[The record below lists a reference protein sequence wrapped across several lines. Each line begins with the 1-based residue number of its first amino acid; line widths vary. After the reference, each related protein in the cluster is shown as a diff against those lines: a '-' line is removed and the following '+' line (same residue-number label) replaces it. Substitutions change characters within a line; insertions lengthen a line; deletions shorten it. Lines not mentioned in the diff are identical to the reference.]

1 MKRLLIS
8 VAGLSLITGL
18 TFAQMRDVPPGHWAY
33 QSIEQL
39 VQLGIIEGYPDGT
52 FRPNRTMTR
61 AEFAQAIARAYRN
74 IDQRLVALNRR
85 VEELA
90 NRPQGGGQTD
100 TSALERQ
107 INELRAQVQELQ
119 KLNEAIQTLQR
130 LAQTFQQELAGLGV
144 DVDTLKRDFAS
155 LRARVEALEG
165 KEEKF
170 KMSGDLTFGVYGAH
184 SIDGKD
190 VYTYNRTTVDP
201 GKFLET
207 IAVPHEL
214 GLTFS
219 GQINDEV
226 TGSAT
231 FILGN
236 YLPYVKGSGKSAFA
250 NNPLIQQQVPSI
262 TAPYAIGNT
271 DIVIWEA
278 FVKAPIDIFGAKVDV
293 TVGRYP
299 AKITPFTLQRIK
311 PDYYLNF
318 PRYGD
323 GAFRV
328 DGGALGFDFDTFRLN
343 LWAAQVNQ
351 QSNNG
356 VFNRLFAQ
364 NHNSSVVDAGN
375 DPVAIDQFAGA
386 RLEFD
391 AIRGEE
397 TNLTIGATYYA
408 AGLGTNRNFRFGTLN
423 PQNVNPR
430 PINRMDVFGADIKAK
445 FAGFNIGVEYAQSDF
460 LRDTDRVLSKDNWAL
475 DANLGYNF
483 GPNLGITAGYRE
495 VRPYFAAP
503 GAWGRVGYLYN
514 PSDLRGFY
522 AGVNYAASE
531 DLKINI
537 TGAFL
542 EGTGRIAPPN
552 GYGTSDEVIQVL
564 AGVDYRL
571 TDRLNVSLNY
581 EGVFW
586 NLKGSGGGA
595 KPVWNYLTLGVGY
608 DLGEN
613 TALNVLYQIIDTDGK
628 GVGSANIGGQLVGGV
643 FTGGPAPGKNGGA
656 VAATTLSVKF

>member
-39 VQLGIIEGYPDGT
+39 VQMGIIEGYPDGT

-74 IDQRLVALNRR
+74 IDERLRALDRR
-85 VEELA
+85 INEI
-90 NRPQGGGQTD
+90 NRPQRDGQQPPTD
-100 TSALERQ
+100 TSGLQRQ
-107 INELRAQVQELQ
+107 IEELRKQIDELK

-170 KMSGDLTFGVYGAH
+170 KMSGDLTFGVYGTH
-184 SIDGKD
+184 DINRRN
-190 VYTYNRTTVDP
+190 VYTYNRTTV
-201 GKFLET
+201 GSNILQT

-226 TGSAT
+226 SGSAT

-236 YLPYVKGSGKSAFA
+236 YLPYVGGSGKSALTNF
-250 NNPLIQQQVPSI
+250 
-262 TAPYAIGNT
+262 TGPYTIGNT

-278 FVKAPIDIFGAKVDV
+278 YVKAPIDIFGAKVDV

-328 DGGALGFDFDTFRLN
+328 DGGALGFNFDTFRLN

-356 VFNRLFAQ
+356 VFNTVNFQ
-364 NHNSSVVDAGN
+364 NHNSTTSA
-375 DPVAIDQFAGA
+375 PMEQMAGA

-391 AIRGEE
+391 AIRGEG
-397 TNLTIGATYYA
+397 TNLTVGATYYA
-408 AGLGTNRNFRFGTLN
+408 AGIGANKNFTFVPSGIVAANIDR
-423 PQNVNPR
+423 V
-430 PINRMDVFGADIKAK
+430 DVFGADIKAK

-460 LRDTDRVLSKDNWAL
+460 LRNTNRVLSKDNWAL

-522 AGVNYAASE
+522 AGVNYTASE
-531 DLKINI
+531 DLKINL

-542 EGTGRIAPPN
+542 EGTGRVPS
-552 GYGTSDEVIQVL
+552 GYTKNDEVIQVL

-571 TDRLNVSLNY
+571 SERLNVSLNY
-581 EGVFW
+581 EGVYW
-586 NLKGSGGGA
+586 KVGGV
-595 KPVWNYLTLGVGY
+595 KPVWNYFTLGVGY

-628 GVGSANIGGQLVGGV
+628 GVGGAFS
-643 FTGGPAPGKNGGA
+643 GGPNANRNGGA

>member
-39 VQLGIIEGYPDGT
+39 VQLGILEGYPDGT

-74 IDQRLVALNRR
+74 IDERLRALDRR
-85 VEELA
+85 ISEI
-90 NRPQGGGQTD
+90 RPQDGQPVD

-107 INELRAQVQELQ
+107 INELRAQIEELK

-190 VYTYNRTTVDP
+190 VYTYNRTTV
-201 GKFLET
+201 GSNILQT

-219 GQINDEV
+219 GQLNDEV

-236 YLPYVKGSGKSAFA
+236 YLPYVGGSGKSALTTF
-250 NNPLIQQQVPSI
+250 SG
-262 TAPYAIGNT
+262 PYAIGNT

-278 FVKAPIDIFGAKVDV
+278 FVKAPIDLFGAKVDV

-328 DGGALGFDFDTFRLN
+328 DGGAFSFDFDTFRLN

-364 NHNSSVVDAGN
+364 NHNSSVVDANGN
-375 DPVAIDQFAGA
+375 PVAIDQFAGA

-391 AIRGEE
+391 AIRGED
-397 TNLTIGATYYA
+397 TNLTVGATYYA
-408 AGLGTNRNFRFGTLN
+408 AGIGPRRNFRFINTRTLVPTTPAGN
-423 PQNVNPR
+423 IDRV
-430 PINRMDVFGADIKAK
+430 DVFGADIKAK

-460 LRDTDRVLSKDNWAL
+460 LRNTNRVLSKDNWAL

-522 AGVNYAASE
+522 AGVNYTASE
-531 DLKINI
+531 DLKINL

-542 EGTGRIAPPN
+542 EGTGRIPPPSGN

-571 TDRLNVSLNY
+571 SERLNVSLNY

-586 NLKGSGGGA
+586 KLGSVRGSP

-628 GVGSANIGGQLVGGV
+628 GTPAPFS
-643 FTGGPAPGKNGGA
+643 GGPAERKNSGA

>member
-1 MKRLLIS
+1 MEEDASMKRLLMS

-39 VQLGIIEGYPDGT
+39 VQLGIIEGFPDGT

-74 IDQRLVALNRR
+74 IDERLRALDRR
-85 VEELA
+85 ISEI
-90 NRPQGGGQTD
+90 RPQDGQQVD
-100 TSALERQ
+100 TSALERK
-107 INELRAQVQELQ
+107 INELSSQVQELQ

-184 SIDGKD
+184 SIDGND
-190 VYTYNRTTVDP
+190 VYTLNRTRLGP
-201 GKFLET
+201 GKFLEA

-236 YLPYVKGSGKSAFA
+236 YLPYVGGSGKSALTTF
-250 NNPLIQQQVPSI
+250 SG
-262 TAPYAIGNT
+262 PYAIGNT

-328 DGGALGFDFDTFRLN
+328 DGGALGFNFDTFRLN

-364 NHNSSVVDAGN
+364 NHNSSVVNAGN
-375 DPVAIDQFAGA
+375 NPVSIDQFAGA

-397 TNLTIGATYYA
+397 TNLTVGATYYA
-408 AGLGTNRNFRFGTLN
+408 AGLGTNQNFRFGTLN

-430 PINRMDVFGADIKAK
+430 PIDRLDVFGADIKAK

-460 LRDTDRVLSKDNWAL
+460 LRDTNRELSSDNWAL
-475 DANLGYNF
+475 NANLGYSF
-483 GPNLGITAGYRE
+483 GPNLGITAGYLE

-522 AGVNYAASE
+522 AGVNYTASE
-531 DLKINI
+531 DLKINL

-542 EGTGRIAPPN
+542 EGTGRVAN
-552 GYGTSDEVIQVL
+552 GYRTNDELIQVL

-571 TDRLNVSLNY
+571 SERFTVSLNY

-586 NLKGSGGGA
+586 NLQGSGGGR
-595 KPVWNYLTLGVGY
+595 KPVWNYFTLGVGY
-608 DLGEN
+608 NLGEN
-613 TALNVLYQIIDTDGK
+613 TALNVLYQILDTDGK
-628 GVGSANIGGQLVGGV
+628 GTPAPFS
-643 FTGGPAPGKNGGA
+643 GGPAAGKNSGA

>member
-1 MKRLLIS
+1 MEEDASMKRLLMS

-39 VQLGIIEGYPDGT
+39 VQLGIIEGFPDGT

-74 IDQRLVALNRR
+74 IDERLRALDRR
-85 VEELA
+85 ISEI
-90 NRPQGGGQTD
+90 RPQDGQQVD
-100 TSALERQ
+100 TSALERK
-107 INELRAQVQELQ
+107 INELSSQVQELQ

-190 VYTYNRTTVDP
+190 VYTLNRTRLGP
-201 GKFLET
+201 GKFLEA

-236 YLPYVKGSGKSAFA
+236 YLPYVKGSGKSALTDLSA
-250 NNPLIQQQVPSI
+250 
-262 TAPYAIGNT
+262 TATNPYAIGNT

-328 DGGALGFDFDTFRLN
+328 DGGALGFNFDTFRLN

-356 VFNRLFAQ
+356 VFNRLLAQ

-375 DPVAIDQFAGA
+375 NPVSIDQFAGA

-397 TNLTIGATYYA
+397 TNLTVGATYYA
-408 AGLGTNRNFRFGTLN
+408 AGLGTNQNFRFGTLN

-430 PINRMDVFGADIKAK
+430 PIDRLDVFGADIKAK

-460 LRDTDRVLSKDNWAL
+460 LRDTNRVLSSDNWAL

-503 GAWGRVGYLYN
+503 GAWGRIGYLYN

-531 DLKINI
+531 DLKINL

-542 EGTGRIAPPN
+542 EGTGRARVGNNIV
-552 GYGTSDEVIQVL
+552 GYRTNDEVIQVL

-571 TDRLNVSLNY
+571 SERFTVSLNY

-586 NLKGSGGGA
+586 NLQGSGGGR
-595 KPVWNYLTLGVGY
+595 KPVWNYFTLGVGY

-613 TALNVLYQIIDTDGK
+613 TALNVLYQILDTDGK
-628 GVGSANIGGQLVGGV
+628 GTPAPFS
-643 FTGGPAPGKNGGA
+643 GGPATGKNSGA

>member
-74 IDQRLVALNRR
+74 IDERLRALDRR
-85 VEELA
+85 ISEI
-90 NRPQGGGQTD
+90 PQGGQQVD
-100 TSALERQ
+100 ISALERQ
-107 INELRAQVQELQ
+107 VNELRAQVQELQ

-190 VYTYNRTTVDP
+190 VYTFNRTTLGP
-201 GKFLET
+201 GKLLEA
-207 IAVPHEL
+207 ISVPHEL

-236 YLPYVKGSGKSAFA
+236 YLPYVGGSGKSAATSF
-250 NNPLIQQQVPSI
+250 
-262 TAPYAIGNT
+262 TTPYSIGNT

-278 FVKAPIDIFGAKVDV
+278 FVKAPIDLFGAKVDV

-328 DGGALGFDFDTFRLN
+328 DGGALGFNFDTFRLN

-356 VFNRLFAQ
+356 VFNVLEFQ
-364 NHNSSVVDAGN
+364 NHNSTTTA
-375 DPVAIDQFAGA
+375 PMDQMAGA

-391 AIRGEE
+391 AIRGED
-397 TNLTIGATYYA
+397 TNMTIGATYYA
-408 AGLGTNRNFRFGTLN
+408 AGIGPGQNFQFGTLVTTT
-423 PQNVNPR
+423 PAVNIDR
-430 PINRMDVFGADIKAK
+430 VDVFGADIKAR

-460 LRDTDRVLSKDNWAL
+460 LNNTSRVLSKDNWAL

-531 DLKINI
+531 DLKVNL

-542 EGTGRIAPPN
+542 EGTGRVAN
-552 GYGTSDEVIQVL
+552 GYSTNDEVIQVL

-571 TDRLNVSLNY
+571 SERLNVSLNY

-586 NLKGSGGGA
+586 KLGSVPGSP
-595 KPVWNYLTLGVGY
+595 KPVWNYFTLGVGY
-608 DLGEN
+608 NLGEN

-628 GVGSANIGGQLVGGV
+628 GVGSV
-643 FTGGPAPGKNGGA
+643 FSGGPAPGKNSGA

>member
-39 VQLGIIEGYPDGT
+39 VQLGIIEGFPDGT

-74 IDQRLVALNRR
+74 IDERLRALDRR
-85 VEELA
+85 ISEI
-90 NRPQGGGQTD
+90 RPPDGQPVD

-107 INELRAQVQELQ
+107 INELRAQIEELK

-190 VYTYNRTTVDP
+190 VFTLNRTTIGS
-201 GKFLET
+201 GKFLQE

-236 YLPYVKGSGKSAFA
+236 YLPYVGGSGKSALTTF
-250 NNPLIQQQVPSI
+250 SG
-262 TAPYAIGNT
+262 PYAIDNT

-278 FVKAPIDIFGAKVDV
+278 YVKAPIDIFGAKVDV

-328 DGGALGFDFDTFRLN
+328 DGGALGFNFDTFRLN

-356 VFNRLFAQ
+356 VFNQLFVQ
-364 NHNSSVVDAGN
+364 NHNSSVVNAGN
-375 DPVAIDQFAGA
+375 NPVAIDQFAGA

-391 AIRGEE
+391 AIRGED
-397 TNLTIGATYYA
+397 TNLTVGATYYA
-408 AGLGTNRNFRFGTLN
+408 AGIGAGQNFNFAGGPPEAANIDR
-423 PQNVNPR
+423 V
-430 PINRMDVFGADIKAK
+430 DVFGADIKAK

-460 LRDTDRVLSKDNWAL
+460 LNDTNRVLSKDNWAL

-522 AGVNYAASE
+522 AGVNYTASE
-531 DLKINI
+531 DLKINL

-542 EGTGRIAPPN
+542 EGTGRVAN
-552 GYGTSDEVIQVL
+552 GYKTNDELIQVL

-586 NLKGSGGGA
+586 NLKGSGSGA

-613 TALNVLYQIIDTDGK
+613 TALNVLYQILDTDGK
-628 GVGSANIGGQLVGGV
+628 GAPAA
-643 FTGGPAPGKNGGA
+643 FRGGPNANKNGGA

>member
-74 IDQRLVALNRR
+74 IDERLRALDRR
-85 VEELA
+85 ISEI
-90 NRPQGGGQTD
+90 RPPDGQPVD

-107 INELRAQVQELQ
+107 INELRAQIEELK

-190 VYTYNRTTVDP
+190 VYTYNRTRLGP
-201 GKFLET
+201 GKLLQA

-219 GQINDEV
+219 GQLNDEV

-236 YLPYVKGSGKSAFA
+236 YLPYVRGSGKAAYADFSTTNSAKA
-250 NNPLIQQQVPSI
+250 ATV
-262 TAPYAIGNT
+262 PYAIGNT

-278 FVKAPIDIFGAKVDV
+278 FVKAPIDLFGAKVDV

-364 NHNSSVVDAGN
+364 NHNSSVVDAGDN
-375 DPVAIDQFAGA
+375 PVAIDQFAGA

-397 TNLTIGATYYA
+397 TNLTVGATYYA
-408 AGLGTNRNFRFGTLN
+408 AGVGRGRNFRFGTLS
-423 PQNVNPR
+423 PANVATNIDR
-430 PINRMDVFGADIKAK
+430 VDVFGADIKAK

-483 GPNLGITAGYRE
+483 SENLGITAGYRE

-531 DLKINI
+531 DLKVNL

-542 EGTGRIAPPN
+542 EGTGRVAG
-552 GYGTSDEVIQVL
+552 GYRTNDEVIQVL

-571 TDRLNVSLNY
+571 TERLNVSLNY

-586 NLKGSGGGA
+586 NLKGSGGGR
-595 KPVWNYLTLGVGY
+595 KPVWNYFTLGVGY

-628 GVGSANIGGQLVGGV
+628 GLPANAGA
-643 FTGGPAPGKNGGA
+643 FFGGPSSGKNGGA

>member
-1 MKRLLIS
+1 MEEDASMKRLLVT

-74 IDQRLVALNRR
+74 IDERLRALDRR
-85 VEELA
+85 ISEI
-90 NRPQGGGQTD
+90 RPQDGPQVD

-107 INELRAQVQELQ
+107 INELRAQIEELK

-190 VYTYNRTTVDP
+190 VFTFNRTRLGS
-201 GKFLET
+201 GKFLQE

-236 YLPYVKGSGKSAFA
+236 YLPYVGGSGKSA
-250 NNPLIQQQVPSI
+250 L
-262 TAPYAIGNT
+262 TAFTPPYAISNT

-278 FVKAPIDIFGAKVDV
+278 YVKAPIDIFGAKVDV

-328 DGGALGFDFDTFRLN
+328 DGGALGFNFDTFRLN

-356 VFNRLFAQ
+356 VFNVLGFQ
-364 NHNSSVVDAGN
+364 NHNSTTSA
-375 DPVAIDQFAGA
+375 PMEQMAGA

-391 AIRGEE
+391 AIRGED
-397 TNLTIGATYYA
+397 TNMTIGATYYA
-408 AGLGTNRNFRFGTLN
+408 AGIGPRRNFQFINTRTLVTTT
-423 PQNVNPR
+423 PAVNIDR
-430 PINRMDVFGADIKAK
+430 VDVFGADIKAK

-460 LRDTDRVLSKDNWAL
+460 LRNTNRVLSKDNWAL

-522 AGVNYAASE
+522 AGVNYTASE
-531 DLKINI
+531 DLKINLS
-537 TGAFL
+537 GAFL
-542 EGTGRIAPPN
+542 EGTGRVAN
-552 GYGTSDEVIQVL
+552 GYSTNDEVIQVL

-571 TDRLNVSLNY
+571 SERLNVSLNY

-586 NLKGSGGGA
+586 KLGSVLGSP

-613 TALNVLYQIIDTDGK
+613 TALNVLYQILDTDGK
-628 GVGSANIGGQLVGGV
+628 NAPVP
-643 FTGGPAPGKNGGA
+643 FRGGPATGKNSGA

>member
-1 MKRLLIS
+1 MKRWLIS

-74 IDQRLVALNRR
+74 IDERLRALDRR
-85 VEELA
+85 ISEI
-90 NRPQGGGQTD
+90 RPQGGGQQVD

-107 INELRAQVQELQ
+107 INELRAQIEELK

-184 SIDGKD
+184 DIDGRD
-190 VYTYNRTTVDP
+190 VYTYNRTTLGP
-201 GKFLET
+201 GKFLQA
-207 IAVPHEL
+207 ISVPHEL

-236 YLPYVKGSGKSAFA
+236 YLPYVGGSGKSALTTF
-250 NNPLIQQQVPSI
+250 
-262 TAPYAIGNT
+262 TGPYAISNT

-328 DGGALGFDFDTFRLN
+328 DGGALGFNFDTFRLN

-356 VFNRLFAQ
+356 VFNVLGFQ
-364 NHNSSVVDAGN
+364 NHNSTTSA
-375 DPVAIDQFAGA
+375 PMDQMAGA

-391 AIRGEE
+391 AIRGED
-397 TNLTIGATYYA
+397 TNMTIGATYYA
-408 AGLGTNRNFRFGTLN
+408 AGIGPGQNFQFVNTRTLTTTT
-423 PQNVNPR
+423 PAVNIDR
-430 PINRMDVFGADIKAK
+430 VDVFGADIKAK

-460 LRDTDRVLSKDNWAL
+460 LNDTSRVLSKDNWAL

-483 GPNLGITAGYRE
+483 SENLGIVAGYRE

-503 GAWGRVGYLYN
+503 GSWGRIGYLYN
-514 PSDLRGFY
+514 PSDLRSFY
-522 AGVNYAASE
+522 AGVNYTASE
-531 DLKINI
+531 DLKVNL

-542 EGTGRIAPPN
+542 EGTGRVAN
-552 GYGTSDEVIQVL
+552 GYTTNDEVIQVL

-571 TDRLNVSLNY
+571 SERLNVSLNY

-586 NLKGSGGGA
+586 KLGSVAGSP
-595 KPVWNYLTLGVGY
+595 KPVWNYFTLGVGY
-608 DLGEN
+608 NLGEN

-628 GVGSANIGGQLVGGV
+628 GVGGALS
-643 FTGGPAPGKNGGA
+643 GGPAPGKNSGA

>member
-39 VQLGIIEGYPDGT
+39 VQLGILEGYPDGT

-74 IDQRLVALNRR
+74 IDERLRALDRR
-85 VEELA
+85 ISEI
-90 NRPQGGGQTD
+90 RPPGDQQVD

-107 INELRAQVQELQ
+107 INELRAQIEELK

-190 VYTYNRTTVDP
+190 VYTFNRTTIGS
-201 GKFLET
+201 GKFLQE

-219 GQINDEV
+219 GQLNDEV

-236 YLPYVKGSGKSAFA
+236 YLPYVGGSGKSARTNF
-250 NNPLIQQQVPSI
+250 
-262 TAPYAIGNT
+262 TGPYTIGNT

-278 FVKAPIDIFGAKVDV
+278 YVKAPIDIFGAKVDV

-328 DGGALGFDFDTFRLN
+328 DGGALGFNFDTFRLN

-351 QSNNG
+351 QSTG
-356 VFNRLFAQ
+356 GFVFNRLFAQ
-364 NHNSSVVDAGN
+364 NHNSSVVNAGN
-375 DPVAIDQFAGA
+375 NPVAIDQFAGA

-391 AIRGEE
+391 AIRGED
-397 TNLTIGATYYA
+397 TKLTVGATYYA
-408 AGLGTNRNFRFGTLN
+408 AGVGRGRNFRFGTLN
-423 PQNVNPR
+423 PQNV
-430 PINRMDVFGADIKAK
+430 INDNRRLIDRVDVFGADIKAK

-460 LRDTDRVLSKDNWAL
+460 LRGTTRELSSDNWAL

-522 AGVNYAASE
+522 AGVNYTASE
-531 DLKINI
+531 DLKINLS
-537 TGAFL
+537 GAFL
-542 EGTGRIAPPN
+542 EGTGRARRREDNEIV
-552 GYGTSDEVIQVL
+552 GYRTNDELIQVL

-571 TDRLNVSLNY
+571 SERFTVSLNY

-613 TALNVLYQIIDTDGK
+613 TALNVLYQILDTDGK
-628 GVGSANIGGQLVGGV
+628 GVTGAA
-643 FTGGPAPGKNGGA
+643 FRGGPADRKNSGA

>member
-1 MKRLLIS
+1 MEEDASMKRLLMS

-39 VQLGIIEGYPDGT
+39 VQLGIIEGFPDGT

-74 IDQRLVALNRR
+74 IDERLRALDRR
-85 VEELA
+85 INEI
-90 NRPQGGGQTD
+90 NRPQGDGQQPPTD
-100 TSALERQ
+100 TSGLQRQ
-107 INELRAQVQELQ
+107 IEELRKQIDELK

-190 VYTYNRTTVDP
+190 VYTLNRTRLGP
-201 GKFLET
+201 GKFLEA

-236 YLPYVKGSGKSAFA
+236 YLPYVKGSGKSALTDLSA
-250 NNPLIQQQVPSI
+250 
-262 TAPYAIGNT
+262 TATNPYAIGNT

-328 DGGALGFDFDTFRLN
+328 DGGAFSFDFDTFRLN

-351 QSNNG
+351 QSTG
-356 VFNRLFAQ
+356 GFVFNRLFAQ
-364 NHNSSVVDAGN
+364 NHNSSVVNAGN
-375 DPVAIDQFAGA
+375 NPVSIDQFAGA

-397 TNLTIGATYYA
+397 TNLTVGATYYA
-408 AGLGTNRNFRFGTLN
+408 AGLGTNQNFRFGTLN

-430 PINRMDVFGADIKAK
+430 PIDRLDVFGADIKAK

-460 LRDTDRVLSKDNWAL
+460 LRDTNRVLSSDNWAL

-503 GAWGRVGYLYN
+503 GAWGRIGYLYN

-531 DLKINI
+531 DLKINL

-542 EGTGRIAPPN
+542 EGTGRARVGNNIV
-552 GYGTSDEVIQVL
+552 GYRTNDEVIQVL

-571 TDRLNVSLNY
+571 SERFTVSLNY

-586 NLKGSGGGA
+586 NLQGSGGGR
-595 KPVWNYLTLGVGY
+595 KPVWNYFTLGVGY

-613 TALNVLYQIIDTDGK
+613 TALNVLYQILDTDGK
-628 GVGSANIGGQLVGGV
+628 GTPAPFS
-643 FTGGPAPGKNGGA
+643 GGPATGKNSGA

>member
-1 MKRLLIS
+1 MKRLLIA
-8 VAGLSLITGL
+8 VTGLSLTVGL

-74 IDQRLVALNRR
+74 LDERLRALDRRLQAVEGRPQQGGQADTTELQRQIDQLKRD
-85 VEELA
+85 VEELK
-90 NRPQGGGQTD
+90 R
-100 TSALERQ
+100 
-107 INELRAQVQELQ
+107 
-119 KLNEAIQTLQR
+119 LNEAMQTLQR

-144 DVDTLKRDFAS
+144 DVDALKRDMAS

-165 KEEKF
+165 KEDKF

-184 SIDGKD
+184 SIDGKNA
-190 VYTYNRTTVDP
+190 YTLNRTTLGS
-201 GKFLET
+201 GKLLEE
-207 IAVPHEL
+207 ISVVHEL

-226 TGSAT
+226 SGSAT

-236 YLPYVKGSGKSAFA
+236 YLPYVGGSGKSALTTF
-250 NNPLIQQQVPSI
+250 S
-262 TAPYAIGNT
+262 APFTVGNT
-271 DIVIWEA
+271 DITIWEA
-278 FVKAPIDIFGAKVDV
+278 FVKAPIDLFGAKVDV

-299 AKITPFTLQRIK
+299 AKLTPFTLQRIK

-318 PRYGD
+318 PRYDD

-328 DGGALGFDFDTFRLN
+328 DGGALGFNFDTFRLN

-356 VFNRLFAQ
+356 VFNVLGFQ
-364 NHNSSVVDAGN
+364 NHNSTTSA
-375 DPVAIDQFAGA
+375 PMEQMAGA

-391 AIRGEE
+391 AVRGEE

-408 AGLGTNRNFRFGTLN
+408 AGIGTGQNFNFAGGAPEATNIDR
-423 PQNVNPR
+423 V
-430 PINRMDVFGADIKAK
+430 DVFGADIKAR

-475 DANLGYNF
+475 NASLGYNF
-483 GPNLGITAGYRE
+483 SDNLGLTAGYLE

-522 AGVNYAASE
+522 AGLNYAASE
-531 DLKINI
+531 DLKVNLQ
-537 TGAFL
+537 GSFL
-542 EGTGRIAPPN
+542 EGTGRVTG
-552 GYGTSDEVIQVL
+552 GYTGNDELVHVL

-571 TDRLNVSLNY
+571 SDRWNLSLNY
-581 EGVFW
+581 EGAYWKVA
-586 NLKGSGGGA
+586 GV
-595 KPVWNYLTLGVGY
+595 KPVWNYFTLGVGY
-608 DLGEN
+608 NLGEN
-613 TALNVLYQIIDTDGK
+613 TALNLLYQIIDTDGK
-628 GVGSANIGGQLVGGV
+628 GNLAFSGGPSAN
-643 FTGGPAPGKNGGA
+643 KNSGA

>member
-1 MKRLLIS
+1 MEEDASMKRLLIS

-39 VQLGIIEGYPDGT
+39 VQLGIIEGFPDGT

-74 IDQRLVALNRR
+74 IDERLRALDRR
-85 VEELA
+85 INEI
-90 NRPQGGGQTD
+90 NRPQGGGQQPPTD
-100 TSALERQ
+100 TSGLQRQ
-107 INELRAQVQELQ
+107 IEELRAQIEELK

-190 VYTYNRTTVDP
+190 VYTYNRTTIGS
-201 GKFLET
+201 GKFLEE

-226 TGSAT
+226 IGSAT

-236 YLPYVKGSGKSAFA
+236 YLPYVKGSGKSA
-250 NNPLIQQQVPSI
+250 L
-262 TAPYAIGNT
+262 TAFTPPYTISNT

-375 DPVAIDQFAGA
+375 NPVSIDQFAGA

-397 TNLTIGATYYA
+397 TNLTVGATYYA
-408 AGLGTNRNFRFGTLN
+408 AGIGPQRNFRFGTLT
-423 PQNVNPR
+423 PSNVNQN

-460 LRDTDRVLSKDNWAL
+460 LRDTNRELSSDNWAL

-531 DLKINI
+531 DLKINL

-542 EGTGRIAPPN
+542 EGTGRVLN
-552 GYGTSDEVIQVL
+552 GYKTNDDVIQVL

-571 TDRLNVSLNY
+571 SERFTVSLNY

-595 KPVWNYLTLGVGY
+595 KPVWNYFTLGVGY
-608 DLGEN
+608 NLGEN
-613 TALNVLYQIIDTDGK
+613 TALNVLYQILDTDGK
-628 GVGSANIGGQLVGGV
+628 GTPAPFS
-643 FTGGPAPGKNGGA
+643 GGPATGKNSGA

>member
-1 MKRLLIS
+1 MKRWLIS

-74 IDQRLVALNRR
+74 IDERLRALDRR
-85 VEELA
+85 ISEI
-90 NRPQGGGQTD
+90 RPQDGQQVD

-107 INELRAQVQELQ
+107 INELRAQIEELK

-184 SIDGKD
+184 SIDGRD
-190 VYTYNRTTVDP
+190 VFTLNRTRLGS
-201 GKFLET
+201 GKFLQE

-236 YLPYVKGSGKSAFA
+236 YLPYVGGSGLSALTTF
-250 NNPLIQQQVPSI
+250 SG
-262 TAPYAIGNT
+262 PYTIGNT

-278 FVKAPIDIFGAKVDV
+278 FVKAPIDIFGAKVNL

-328 DGGALGFDFDTFRLN
+328 DGGALSFDFDTFRLN

-351 QSNNG
+351 RSNNG

-364 NHNSSVVDAGN
+364 NHNSSVVDANGN
-375 DPVAIDQFAGA
+375 PVAIDQFAGA

-391 AIRGEE
+391 AIRGEN
-397 TNLTIGATYYA
+397 TNLTVGATYYA
-408 AGLGTNRNFRFGTLN
+408 AGVGRGRNFRFGTLSTTT
-423 PQNVNPR
+423 PAVNIDR
-430 PINRMDVFGADIKAK
+430 VDVFGADIKAK

-460 LRDTDRVLSKDNWAL
+460 LRDTNRVLSTDNWAL
-475 DANLGYNF
+475 DANLGYSF

-503 GAWGRVGYLYN
+503 GAWGRIGYLYN

-522 AGVNYAASE
+522 AGVNYTASE
-531 DLKINI
+531 DLKISL

-542 EGTGRIAPPN
+542 EGTGRVRD
-552 GYGTSDEVIQVL
+552 GYTKNDEVIQVL
-564 AGVDYRL
+564 AGIDYRL
-571 TDRLNVSLNY
+571 SDRWNVSLNY
-581 EGVFW
+581 EGVYW
-586 NLKGSGGGA
+586 KVGGVR
-595 KPVWNYLTLGVGY
+595 PVWNYFTLGVGY
-608 DLGEN
+608 NLGEN
-613 TALNVLYQIIDTDGK
+613 TALNVLYQILDTNGK
-628 GVGSANIGGQLVGGV
+628 GTPVPFS
-643 FTGGPAPGKNGGA
+643 GGPNTDRKNSGA

>member
-39 VQLGIIEGYPDGT
+39 VQLGILEGYPDGT

-74 IDQRLVALNRR
+74 IDERLRALDRR
-85 VEELA
+85 L
-90 NRPQGGGQTD
+90 T
-100 TSALERQ
+100 ALEQRPTPGPQPADTTELQRQ
-107 INELRAQVQELQ
+107 IGELRNQIQELQ
-119 KLNEAIQTLQR
+119 KLNEAVQTLQR

-170 KMSGDLTFGVYGAH
+170 KMSGDLTFGVYAAH

-190 VYTYNRTTVDP
+190 VFTLNRTRLGP
-201 GKFLET
+201 GRFLEAV
-207 IAVPHEL
+207 AVPHEL

-219 GQINDEV
+219 GQINEEV
-226 TGSAT
+226 SGSAT

-236 YLPYVKGSGKSAFA
+236 YLPYVGGSGKSALT
-250 NNPLIQQQVPSI
+250 NLVPLAA
-262 TAPYAIGNT
+262 TAPYAIGT
-271 DIVIWEA
+271 SDIVIWEA
-278 FVKAPIDIFGAKVDV
+278 FVKAPIDFFGTKVNL

-328 DGGALGFDFDTFRLN
+328 DGGAIDLNFDTFRVN

-351 QSNNG
+351 QSTG
-356 VFNRLFAQ
+356 GFVFNQLFVQ
-364 NHNSSVVDAGN
+364 NHNSTTSR
-375 DPVAIDQFAGA
+375 PIDQFTGA

-397 TNLTIGATYYA
+397 TNLTVGATYYA
-408 AGLGTNRNFRFGTLN
+408 AGIGSQQNFTFAPTGVVAANIDR
-423 PQNVNPR
+423 V
-430 PINRMDVFGADIKAK
+430 DVFGADIKAK

-460 LRDTDRVLSKDNWAL
+460 LRDTNRVRSSDNWAL

-503 GAWGRVGYLYN
+503 GAWGRIGYLYN

-531 DLKINI
+531 DLKINLS
-537 TGAFL
+537 GAFL
-542 EGTGRIAPPN
+542 EGTGRVPN
-552 GYGTSDEVIQVL
+552 GYRTNDDVIQVL

-571 TDRLNVSLNY
+571 SERFSVSLNY

-586 NLKGSGGGA
+586 NLGSRAGSP
-595 KPVWNYLTLGVGY
+595 KPVWNYFTLGVGY

-613 TALNVLYQIIDTDGK
+613 TALNVLYQILDTDGK
-628 GVGSANIGGQLVGGV
+628 GVGGAFS
-643 FTGGPAPGKNGGA
+643 GGPAPGKNSGA
-656 VAATTLSVKF
+656 VAATTLSVRF

>member
-39 VQLGIIEGYPDGT
+39 VQLGILEGYPDGT

-74 IDQRLVALNRR
+74 IDERLRALDRR
-85 VEELA
+85 L
-90 NRPQGGGQTD
+90 T
-100 TSALERQ
+100 ALEQRPTPETQPGDTTELQRQ
-107 INELRAQVQELQ
+107 IGELRNQIQELQ
-119 KLNEAIQTLQR
+119 KLNEAVQTLQR

-170 KMSGDLTFGVYGAH
+170 KMSGDLTFGVYAAH
-184 SIDGKD
+184 SLDGKD
-190 VYTYNRTTVDP
+190 VYTLNRTRLGP
-201 GKFLET
+201 GKFLEA

-214 GLTFS
+214 GLTLS
-219 GQINDEV
+219 GQLNEEV
-226 TGSAT
+226 SGSAT

-236 YLPYVKGSGKSAFA
+236 KLQYVRGAGKSALT
-250 NNPLIQQQVPSI
+250 NLVPLAA
-262 TAPYAIGNT
+262 TAPYAIGT
-271 DIVIWEA
+271 SDIVIWEA
-278 FVKAPIDIFGAKVDV
+278 FVKAPIDFFGTKVNL

-328 DGGALGFDFDTFRLN
+328 DGGAIDLNFDTFRVN

-351 QSNNG
+351 QSTG
-356 VFNRLFAQ
+356 GFVFNQLFVQ
-364 NHNSSVVDAGN
+364 NHNSTTSR
-375 DPVAIDQFAGA
+375 PIDQFTGA

-397 TNLTIGATYYA
+397 TNLTVGATYYA
-408 AGLGTNRNFRFGTLN
+408 AGIGSQQNFTFAPTGVVAANIDR
-423 PQNVNPR
+423 V
-430 PINRMDVFGADIKAK
+430 DVFGADIKAK
-445 FAGFNIGVEYAQSDF
+445 FAGFNIGLEYAQSDF
-460 LRDTDRVLSKDNWAL
+460 LRGSDRVLSKDNWAL
-475 DANLGYNF
+475 NASLGYNF
-483 GPNLGITAGYRE
+483 GPNLGVTAGYLE

-531 DLKINI
+531 DLKINLS
-537 TGAFL
+537 GAFL
-542 EGTGRIAPPN
+542 EGTGRVPN
-552 GYGTSDEVIQVL
+552 GYRTNDDVIQVL

-571 TDRLNVSLNY
+571 SERFSVSLNY

-586 NLKGSGGGA
+586 NLGSRAGSP
-595 KPVWNYLTLGVGY
+595 KPVWNYFTLGVGY

-613 TALNVLYQIIDTDGK
+613 TALNVLYQILDTDGK
-628 GVGSANIGGQLVGGV
+628 GVGGAFS
-643 FTGGPAPGKNGGA
+643 GGPAPGKNSGA

>member
-1 MKRLLIS
+1 MKRWLIS

-74 IDQRLVALNRR
+74 IDERLRALDRR
-85 VEELA
+85 ISEI
-90 NRPQGGGQTD
+90 RPQGGGQQVD

-107 INELRAQVQELQ
+107 INELRAQIEELK

-170 KMSGDLTFGVYGAH
+170 KMSGDLTLGVYGAH
-184 SIDGKD
+184 DIDGRD
-190 VYTYNRTTVDP
+190 VYTYNRTTLGP
-201 GKFLET
+201 GKFLQA
-207 IAVPHEL
+207 ISVPHEL

-236 YLPYVKGSGKSAFA
+236 YLPYVGGSGKSALTTF
-250 NNPLIQQQVPSI
+250 
-262 TAPYAIGNT
+262 TGPYAISNT

-318 PRYGD
+318 PRYDD

-328 DGGALGFDFDTFRLN
+328 DGGALGFNFDTFRLN

-356 VFNRLFAQ
+356 VFNVLGFQ
-364 NHNSSVVDAGN
+364 NHNSTTSA
-375 DPVAIDQFAGA
+375 PMDQMAGA

-391 AIRGEE
+391 AIRGED
-397 TNLTIGATYYA
+397 TNMTIGATYYA
-408 AGLGTNRNFRFGTLN
+408 AGIGPGQNFQFVNTRTLTTTT
-423 PQNVNPR
+423 PAVNIDR
-430 PINRMDVFGADIKAK
+430 VDVFGADIKAK

-460 LRDTDRVLSKDNWAL
+460 LNDTSRVLSKDNWAL

-483 GPNLGITAGYRE
+483 SENLGIVAGYRE

-503 GAWGRVGYLYN
+503 GSWGRIGYLYN
-514 PSDLRGFY
+514 PSDLRSFY
-522 AGVNYAASE
+522 AGVNYTASE
-531 DLKINI
+531 DLKVNL

-542 EGTGRIAPPN
+542 EGTGRVAN
-552 GYGTSDEVIQVL
+552 GYTTNDEVIQVL

-571 TDRLNVSLNY
+571 SERLNVSLNY

-586 NLKGSGGGA
+586 KLGSVAGSP
-595 KPVWNYLTLGVGY
+595 KPVWNYFTLGVGY
-608 DLGEN
+608 NLGEN

-628 GVGSANIGGQLVGGV
+628 GVGGALS
-643 FTGGPAPGKNGGA
+643 GGPAPGKNSGA

>member
-52 FRPNRTMTR
+52 YRPNRTMTR

-74 IDQRLVALNRR
+74 IDERLRALDRR
-85 VEELA
+85 INEI
-90 NRPQGGGQTD
+90 NRPQGDGQQPPTD
-100 TSALERQ
+100 TSGLQRQ
-107 INELRAQVQELQ
+107 IEELRKQIDELK

-144 DVDTLKRDFAS
+144 DVDTLKRDLAS

-170 KMSGDLTFGVYGAH
+170 KMSGDLTFGVYGTH
-184 SIDGKD
+184 NIDRKN
-190 VYTYNRTTVDP
+190 VYTYNRTTV
-201 GKFLET
+201 GSNILQT

-236 YLPYVKGSGKSAFA
+236 YLPYVGGSGKSA
-250 NNPLIQQQVPSI
+250 L
-262 TAPYAIGNT
+262 TAFTGPYTIGNT

-278 FVKAPIDIFGAKVDV
+278 FVKAPIDLFGAKVDV

-328 DGGALGFDFDTFRLN
+328 DGGALSFDFDTFRLN

-356 VFNRLFAQ
+356 VFNVLEFQ
-364 NHNSSVVDAGN
+364 NHNSTTSA
-375 DPVAIDQFAGA
+375 PMEQMAGA

-391 AIRGEE
+391 AIRGED
-397 TNLTIGATYYA
+397 TNLTVGATYYA
-408 AGLGTNRNFRFGTLN
+408 AGIGPRRNLQFINTRTLALTTPAGN
-423 PQNVNPR
+423 
-430 PINRMDVFGADIKAK
+430 INRVDVFGADIKAK

-460 LRDTDRVLSKDNWAL
+460 LRDTNRVLSKDNWAL

-522 AGVNYAASE
+522 AGVNYTASE
-531 DLKINI
+531 DLKINL

-542 EGTGRIAPPN
+542 EGTGRVTN
-552 GYGTSDEVIQVL
+552 GYTTNDEVIQVL

-571 TDRLNVSLNY
+571 SERLNVSLNY

-586 NLKGSGGGA
+586 KLGSVA
-595 KPVWNYLTLGVGY
+595 RSPKPVWNYLTLGVGY

-628 GVGSANIGGQLVGGV
+628 GAPAA
-643 FTGGPAPGKNGGA
+643 FRGGPATGKNSGA

>member
-39 VQLGIIEGYPDGT
+39 VQLGIIEGFPDGT

-74 IDQRLVALNRR
+74 IDERLRALDRR
-85 VEELA
+85 ISEI
-90 NRPQGGGQTD
+90 RPPDGQPVD

-107 INELRAQVQELQ
+107 INELRAQIEELK

-190 VYTYNRTTVDP
+190 VFTLNRTTIGS
-201 GKFLET
+201 GKFLQE

-236 YLPYVKGSGKSAFA
+236 YLPYVGGSGKSALTTF
-250 NNPLIQQQVPSI
+250 SG
-262 TAPYAIGNT
+262 PYAIDNT

-278 FVKAPIDIFGAKVDV
+278 YVKAPIDIFGAKVDV

-328 DGGALGFDFDTFRLN
+328 DGGALGFNFDTFRLN

-356 VFNRLFAQ
+356 VFNQLFVQ
-364 NHNSSVVDAGN
+364 NHNSSVVNAGN
-375 DPVAIDQFAGA
+375 NPVAIDQFAGA

-397 TNLTIGATYYA
+397 TNLTVGATYYA
-408 AGLGTNRNFRFGTLN
+408 AGIGAGQNFNFAGGPPEAANIDR
-423 PQNVNPR
+423 V
-430 PINRMDVFGADIKAK
+430 DVFGADIKAK

-460 LRDTDRVLSKDNWAL
+460 LNDTNRVLSKDNWAL

-522 AGVNYAASE
+522 AGVNYTASE
-531 DLKINI
+531 DLKINL

-542 EGTGRIAPPN
+542 EGTGRVAN
-552 GYGTSDEVIQVL
+552 GYKTNDELIQVL

-586 NLKGSGGGA
+586 NLKGSGSGA

-613 TALNVLYQIIDTDGK
+613 TALNVLYQILDTDGK
-628 GVGSANIGGQLVGGV
+628 GAPAA
-643 FTGGPAPGKNGGA
+643 FRGGPNANKNGGA

>member
-1 MKRLLIS
+1 MKRLLMS

-18 TFAQMRDVPPGHWAY
+18 TFAQMRGVPPGHWAY

-74 IDQRLVALNRR
+74 IDERLRALDRR
-85 VEELA
+85 INEI
-90 NRPQGGGQTD
+90 NRPQVSEQQPPTD
-100 TSALERQ
+100 TSGLQRQ
-107 INELRAQVQELQ
+107 IEELRKQIDELK

-184 SIDGKD
+184 SIDGKG
-190 VYTYNRTTVDP
+190 VYTFNRTTIGS
-201 GKFLET
+201 GKFLEE

-219 GQINDEV
+219 GQLNDEV

-236 YLPYVKGSGKSAFA
+236 YLPYVGGSGKSALTTF
-250 NNPLIQQQVPSI
+250 SG
-262 TAPYAIGNT
+262 PYAIGNT

-278 FVKAPIDIFGAKVDV
+278 YVKVPIDIFGAKVDV

-328 DGGALGFDFDTFRLN
+328 DGGALGFNFDTFRLN

-356 VFNRLFAQ
+356 VFNVLEFQ
-364 NHNSSVVDAGN
+364 NHNSTTSA
-375 DPVAIDQFAGA
+375 PMEQMAGA

-397 TNLTIGATYYA
+397 TNLTVGATYYA
-408 AGLGTNRNFRFGTLN
+408 AGLGTNQNFRFGTLN

-430 PINRMDVFGADIKAK
+430 PIDRLDVFGADIKAK

-460 LRDTDRVLSKDNWAL
+460 LRDTNRVLSSDNWAL

-522 AGVNYAASE
+522 AGVNYTASE
-531 DLKINI
+531 DLKINLS
-537 TGAFL
+537 GAFL
-542 EGTGRIAPPN
+542 EGTGRVAN
-552 GYGTSDEVIQVL
+552 GYRTNDELIQVL
-564 AGVDYRL
+564 AGIDYRL
-571 TDRLNVSLNY
+571 SERFTVSLNY

-586 NLKGSGGGA
+586 NLQGSGGGR

-613 TALNVLYQIIDTDGK
+613 TALNVLYQIHRHRREGHTR
-628 GVGSANIGGQLVGGV
+628 SFQRRSCYRQEQWRGGCHH
-643 FTGGPAPGKNGGA
+643 A
-656 VAATTLSVKF
+656 

>member
-1 MKRLLIS
+1 MKRLLMS

-39 VQLGIIEGYPDGT
+39 VQLGILEGYPDGT

-74 IDQRLVALNRR
+74 IDERLRALDRRLTAVEQRPENQQQPPPTEDL
-85 VEELA
+85 
-90 NRPQGGGQTD
+90 Q
-100 TSALERQ
+100 RQ
-107 INELRAQVQELQ
+107 INELRTQVQELQ

-184 SIDGKD
+184 SIDGND
-190 VYTYNRTTVDP
+190 VYTLNRTRLGP
-201 GKFLET
+201 GKFLEA

-250 NNPLIQQQVPSI
+250 NSPVIQQVPSI
-262 TAPYAIGNT
+262 TDPYAIGNT

-356 VFNRLFAQ
+356 VFNRLFVQ
-364 NHNSSVVDAGN
+364 NHNSSVVDPTTPLPGTAPPQPT
-375 DPVAIDQFAGA
+375 PVAIDQFAGA

-397 TNLTIGATYYA
+397 TNLTVGATYYA
-408 AGLGTNRNFRFGTLN
+408 AGVGAGRNFRFGTVAPAN
-423 PQNVNPR
+423 AATNIDRV
-430 PINRMDVFGADIKAK
+430 DVFGADIKAK

-460 LRDTDRVLSKDNWAL
+460 LRGTTRVLSTDNWAL
-475 DANLGYNF
+475 NASLGYNF

-522 AGVNYAASE
+522 AGVNYTASQ
-531 DLKINI
+531 DLKFNL

-542 EGTGRIAPPN
+542 EGTGRVAG
-552 GYGTSDEVIQVL
+552 GYTTNDELIQVL

-571 TDRLNVSLNY
+571 SDRWNVSLNY

-586 NLKGSGGGA
+586 KLGSVAGSP
-595 KPVWNYLTLGVGY
+595 KPVWNYFTLGVGY
-608 DLGEN
+608 NLGEN
-613 TALNVLYQIIDTDGK
+613 TALNVLYQILDTDGK
-628 GVGSANIGGQLVGGV
+628 GTPVPFS
-643 FTGGPAPGKNGGA
+643 GGPATGKNSGA

>member
-1 MKRLLIS
+1 MKRWLIS

-74 IDQRLVALNRR
+74 IDERLRALDRR
-85 VEELA
+85 ISEI
-90 NRPQGGGQTD
+90 RPQDGQQVD

-107 INELRAQVQELQ
+107 INELRAQIEELK

-190 VYTYNRTTVDP
+190 VFTLNRTRLGS
-201 GKFLET
+201 GKFLQE

-219 GQINDEV
+219 GQLNDEV

-236 YLPYVKGSGKSAFA
+236 YLPYVRGAGQSALTDLRA
-250 NNPLIQQQVPSI
+250 TATNPY
-262 TAPYAIGNT
+262 TIGNT

-278 FVKAPIDIFGAKVDV
+278 FVKAPIDIFGAKVNL

-328 DGGALGFDFDTFRLN
+328 DGGALSFDFDTFRLN

-351 QSNNG
+351 RSNNG

-364 NHNSSVVDAGN
+364 NHNSSVVDANGN
-375 DPVAIDQFAGA
+375 PVAIDQFAGA

-391 AIRGEE
+391 AIRGEN
-397 TNLTIGATYYA
+397 TNLTVGATYYA
-408 AGLGTNRNFRFGTLN
+408 AGVGRGRNFRFGTLSTTT
-423 PQNVNPR
+423 PAVNIDR
-430 PINRMDVFGADIKAK
+430 VDVFGADIKAK

-460 LRDTDRVLSKDNWAL
+460 LRDTNRVLSTDNWAL
-475 DANLGYNF
+475 DANLGYSF

-503 GAWGRVGYLYN
+503 GAWGRIGYLYN

-522 AGVNYAASE
+522 AGVNYTASE
-531 DLKINI
+531 DLKISL

-542 EGTGRIAPPN
+542 EGTGRVRD
-552 GYGTSDEVIQVL
+552 GYTKNDEVIQVL
-564 AGVDYRL
+564 AGIDYRL
-571 TDRLNVSLNY
+571 SDRWNVSLNY
-581 EGVFW
+581 EGVYW
-586 NLKGSGGGA
+586 KVGGVR
-595 KPVWNYLTLGVGY
+595 PVWNYFTLGVGY
-608 DLGEN
+608 NLGEN
-613 TALNVLYQIIDTDGK
+613 TALNVLYQILDTNGK
-628 GVGSANIGGQLVGGV
+628 GTPVPFS
-643 FTGGPAPGKNGGA
+643 GGPNTDRKNSGA

>member
-1 MKRLLIS
+1 MKRWLIS

-74 IDQRLVALNRR
+74 IDERLRALDRR
-85 VEELA
+85 ISEI
-90 NRPQGGGQTD
+90 RPQGGGQQVD

-107 INELRAQVQELQ
+107 INELRAQIEELK

-184 SIDGKD
+184 DIDGRD
-190 VYTYNRTTVDP
+190 VYTYNRTTLGP
-201 GKFLET
+201 GKFLQA
-207 IAVPHEL
+207 ISVPHEL

-236 YLPYVKGSGKSAFA
+236 YLEYVGGSGKSALTTF
-250 NNPLIQQQVPSI
+250 
-262 TAPYAIGNT
+262 TGPYAISNT

-318 PRYGD
+318 PRYDD

-328 DGGALGFDFDTFRLN
+328 DGGALGFNFDTFRLN

-356 VFNRLFAQ
+356 VFNVLGFQ
-364 NHNSSVVDAGN
+364 NHNSTTSA
-375 DPVAIDQFAGA
+375 PMDQMAGA

-391 AIRGEE
+391 AIRGED
-397 TNLTIGATYYA
+397 TNMTIGATYYA
-408 AGLGTNRNFRFGTLN
+408 AGIGPGQNFQFVNTRTLTTTT
-423 PQNVNPR
+423 PAVNIDR
-430 PINRMDVFGADIKAK
+430 VDVFGADIKAK

-460 LRDTDRVLSKDNWAL
+460 LNDTSRVLSKDNWAL

-483 GPNLGITAGYRE
+483 SENLGIVAGYRE

-503 GAWGRVGYLYN
+503 GSWGRIGYLYN
-514 PSDLRGFY
+514 PSDLRSFY
-522 AGVNYAASE
+522 AGVNYTASE
-531 DLKINI
+531 DLKVNL

-542 EGTGRIAPPN
+542 EGTGRVAN
-552 GYGTSDEVIQVL
+552 GYGTNDEVIQVL

-571 TDRLNVSLNY
+571 SERLNVSLNY

-586 NLKGSGGGA
+586 KLGSVAGSP
-595 KPVWNYLTLGVGY
+595 KPVWNYFTLGVGY
-608 DLGEN
+608 NLGEN

-628 GVGSANIGGQLVGGV
+628 GVGGALS
-643 FTGGPAPGKNGGA
+643 GGPAPGKNSGA

>member
-1 MKRLLIS
+1 MEEDASMKRLLMS

-39 VQLGIIEGYPDGT
+39 VQLGIIEGFPDGT
-52 FRPNRTMTR
+52 FRPNRTLTR

-74 IDQRLVALNRR
+74 IDERLRALDRR
-85 VEELA
+85 INEI
-90 NRPQGGGQTD
+90 NRPQGDGQQPPTD
-100 TSALERQ
+100 TSGLQRQ
-107 INELRAQVQELQ
+107 IEELRKQIDELK

-184 SIDGKD
+184 SIDGND
-190 VYTYNRTTVDP
+190 VYTLNRTRLGS
-201 GKFLET
+201 GKFLEE

-219 GQINDEV
+219 GQLNDEV

-236 YLPYVKGSGKSAFA
+236 YLPYVRGAGKSALTTF
-250 NNPLIQQQVPSI
+250 
-262 TAPYAIGNT
+262 TGPYAIGNT

-278 FVKAPIDIFGAKVDV
+278 FVKAPIDLFGAKVDV

-328 DGGALGFDFDTFRLN
+328 DGGALGFNFDTFRLN

-356 VFNRLFAQ
+356 VFNVLGFQ
-364 NHNSSVVDAGN
+364 NHNSTTSA
-375 DPVAIDQFAGA
+375 PMEQMAGA

-391 AIRGEE
+391 AIRGEG
-397 TNLTIGATYYA
+397 TNLTVGATYYA
-408 AGLGTNRNFRFGTLN
+408 AGIGANQNFTFVPSGIVAANIDR
-423 PQNVNPR
+423 V
-430 PINRMDVFGADIKAK
+430 DVFGADIKAK

-460 LRDTDRVLSKDNWAL
+460 LRDTNRVLSKDNWAL

-522 AGVNYAASE
+522 AGVNYTASE
-531 DLKINI
+531 DLKINLS
-537 TGAFL
+537 GAFL
-542 EGTGRIAPPN
+542 EGTGRVAN
-552 GYGTSDEVIQVL
+552 GYRTNDELIQVL

-571 TDRLNVSLNY
+571 SERFTVSLNY

-586 NLKGSGGGA
+586 NLQGSGGGR

-613 TALNVLYQIIDTDGK
+613 TALNVLYQILDTDGK
-628 GVGSANIGGQLVGGV
+628 GVGGAFS
-643 FTGGPAPGKNGGA
+643 GGPNANKNGGA

>member
-1 MKRLLIS
+1 MKRWLIS

-74 IDQRLVALNRR
+74 IDERLRALDRR
-85 VEELA
+85 ISEI
-90 NRPQGGGQTD
+90 RPGDQQVD

-107 INELRAQVQELQ
+107 INELRAQIEELK

-190 VYTYNRTTVDP
+190 VYTLNRTRLGS
-201 GKFLET
+201 GKFLQE

-226 TGSAT
+226 SGSAT

-236 YLPYVKGSGKSAFA
+236 YLPYVGGSGLSA
-250 NNPLIQQQVPSI
+250 L
-262 TAPYAIGNT
+262 TAFTGPYRIGNT

-278 FVKAPIDIFGAKVDV
+278 FVKAPIDIFGAKVNL

-328 DGGALGFDFDTFRLN
+328 DGGALSFDFDTFRLN

-356 VFNRLFAQ
+356 VFNRLLAQ
-364 NHNSSVVDAGN
+364 NHNSSVVDANGN
-375 DPVAIDQFAGA
+375 PVAIDQFAGA

-397 TNLTIGATYYA
+397 TNLTVGATYYA
-408 AGLGTNRNFRFGTLN
+408 AGVGRGRNFRFGTLN
-423 PQNVNPR
+423 PQNV
-430 PINRMDVFGADIKAK
+430 IDNRRLIDRVDVFGADIKAR

-475 DANLGYNF
+475 NANLGYSF
-483 GPNLGITAGYRE
+483 GPNLAITAGYLE

-514 PSDLRGFY
+514 PSDLRGPY
-522 AGVNYAASE
+522 AGINYTASE
-531 DLKINI
+531 DLKINLS
-537 TGAFL
+537 GAFL
-542 EGTGRIAPPN
+542 EGTGRVAN
-552 GYGTSDEVIQVL
+552 GYTKNDELIQVL
-564 AGVDYRL
+564 AGIDYRL
-571 TDRLNVSLNY
+571 SERWNVSLNY

-586 NLKGSGGGA
+586 KLGSLPGSP
-595 KPVWNYLTLGVGY
+595 KPVWNYFTLGVGY
-608 DLGEN
+608 NLGEN
-613 TALNVLYQIIDTDGK
+613 TVLNVLYQIIDTDGK
-628 GVGSANIGGQLVGGV
+628 GTPAPFS
-643 FTGGPAPGKNGGA
+643 GGPAAGKNSGA

>member
-1 MKRLLIS
+1 MKRLLVT

-74 IDQRLVALNRR
+74 IDERLRALDRR
-85 VEELA
+85 ISEI
-90 NRPQGGGQTD
+90 RPQDVPQVD

-107 INELRAQVQELQ
+107 INELRAQIEELK

-190 VYTYNRTTVDP
+190 VFTLNRTTIGS
-201 GKFLET
+201 GKFLQE

-236 YLPYVKGSGKSAFA
+236 YLPYVGGSGKSAATSF
-250 NNPLIQQQVPSI
+250 

-328 DGGALGFDFDTFRLN
+328 DGGALGFNFDTFRLN

-356 VFNRLFAQ
+356 VFNVLGFQ
-364 NHNSSVVDAGN
+364 NHNSTTSA
-375 DPVAIDQFAGA
+375 PMDQMAGA

-391 AIRGEE
+391 AIRGED
-397 TNLTIGATYYA
+397 TNMTIGATYYA
-408 AGLGTNRNFRFGTLN
+408 AGIGSGQNFQFGTLVTTT
-423 PQNVNPR
+423 PAVNIDR
-430 PINRMDVFGADIKAK
+430 ADVFGADIKAK

-460 LRDTDRVLSKDNWAL
+460 LNGTSRVLSKDNWAL

-503 GAWGRVGYLYN
+503 GSWGRIGYLYN

-522 AGVNYAASE
+522 AGVNYTASE
-531 DLKINI
+531 DLKINLSG
-537 TGAFL
+537 TFL
-542 EGTGRIAPPN
+542 EGTGRVTN
-552 GYGTSDEVIQVL
+552 GYSTNDELIQVL

-571 TDRLNVSLNY
+571 SERLNVSLNY

-586 NLKGSGGGA
+586 KLGSVLGSP
-595 KPVWNYLTLGVGY
+595 KPVWNYFTIGVGY
-608 DLGEN
+608 NLGEN
-613 TALNVLYQIIDTDGK
+613 TALNVLYQILDTDGK
-628 GVGSANIGGQLVGGV
+628 GAPANAGA
-643 FTGGPAPGKNGGA
+643 FFGGPSSGKNSGA

>member
-39 VQLGIIEGYPDGT
+39 VQLGILEGYPDGT

-74 IDQRLVALNRR
+74 IDERLRALDRR
-85 VEELA
+85 ISEI
-90 NRPQGGGQTD
+90 RPQDQQVD

-107 INELRAQVQELQ
+107 INELRAQIEELK

-190 VYTYNRTTVDP
+190 VFTLNRTTIGS
-201 GKFLET
+201 GKFLQE

-226 TGSAT
+226 SGSAT

-236 YLPYVKGSGKSAFA
+236 YLPYVGGSGKSALTTF
-250 NNPLIQQQVPSI
+250 SG
-262 TAPYAIGNT
+262 PYAIGNT

-278 FVKAPIDIFGAKVDV
+278 FVKAPIDLFGAKVDV

-356 VFNRLFAQ
+356 VFNRLFVQ
-364 NHNSSVVDAGN
+364 NHNSSVVNAGN
-375 DPVAIDQFAGA
+375 NPVAIDQFAGA

-397 TNLTIGATYYA
+397 TNLTVGATYYA
-408 AGLGTNRNFRFGTLN
+408 AGIGPRRNFQFINTRTLALTTPAGN
-423 PQNVNPR
+423 IDRV
-430 PINRMDVFGADIKAK
+430 DVFGADIKAK

-460 LRDTDRVLSKDNWAL
+460 LRNTNRVLSKDNWAL

-522 AGVNYAASE
+522 AGVNYTASE
-531 DLKINI
+531 DLKINL

-542 EGTGRIAPPN
+542 EGTGRVTN
-552 GYGTSDEVIQVL
+552 GYTTNDEVIQVL

-571 TDRLNVSLNY
+571 SERLNVSLNY

-586 NLKGSGGGA
+586 KLGSVAGSP

-613 TALNVLYQIIDTDGK
+613 TALNVLYQILDTDGK
-628 GVGSANIGGQLVGGV
+628 GAPAA
-643 FTGGPAPGKNGGA
+643 FRGGPATGKNSGA

>member
-1 MKRLLIS
+1 MKRLLMS

-39 VQLGIIEGYPDGT
+39 VQLGILEGYPDGT

-74 IDQRLVALNRR
+74 IDERLRALDRR
-85 VEELA
+85 L
-90 NRPQGGGQTD
+90 T
-100 TSALERQ
+100 ALEQRPTPETQPGDTTELQRQ
-107 INELRAQVQELQ
+107 IGELRNQIQELQ
-119 KLNEAIQTLQR
+119 KLNEAVQTLQR

-144 DVDTLKRDFAS
+144 DVDALKRDFAS

-190 VYTYNRTTVDP
+190 VYTLNRTRLGS
-201 GKFLET
+201 GKFLQE

-219 GQINDEV
+219 GQLNDEV

-236 YLPYVKGSGKSAFA
+236 YLPYVGGSGLSAATSF
-250 NNPLIQQQVPSI
+250 
-262 TAPYAIGNT
+262 TAPYGIGNT

-278 FVKAPIDIFGAKVDV
+278 FVKAPIDIFGAKVNL

-328 DGGALGFDFDTFRLN
+328 DGGALGFNFDTFRLN

-351 QSNNG
+351 QSTG
-356 VFNRLFAQ
+356 GFVFNRMFAQ
-364 NHNSSVVDAGN
+364 NHNSSVVDANGN
-375 DPVAIDQFAGA
+375 PVAIDQFAGA

-397 TNLTIGATYYA
+397 TNLTVGATYYA
-408 AGLGTNRNFRFGTLN
+408 AGVGRGRNFRFGTLN
-423 PQNVNPR
+423 PQNV
-430 PINRMDVFGADIKAK
+430 INNQRLIDRVDVFGADIKAK

-460 LRDTDRVLSKDNWAL
+460 LRDTNRELSSDNWAL

-522 AGVNYAASE
+522 AGINYTASQ
-531 DLKINI
+531 DLKFNL

-542 EGTGRIAPPN
+542 EGTGRVAG
-552 GYGTSDEVIQVL
+552 GYTTNDELIQVL
-564 AGVDYRL
+564 AGIDYRL
-571 TDRLNVSLNY
+571 SDRWNVSLNY

-586 NLKGSGGGA
+586 KLGSVAGSP
-595 KPVWNYLTLGVGY
+595 KPVWNYFTLGVGY
-608 DLGEN
+608 NLGEN

-628 GVGSANIGGQLVGGV
+628 GAPANAGA
-643 FTGGPAPGKNGGA
+643 FFGGPSSGKNSGA

>member
-1 MKRLLIS
+1 MEEDASMKRLLVT

-39 VQLGIIEGYPDGT
+39 VQLGIIDGYPDGT

-74 IDQRLVALNRR
+74 IDERLRALDRR
-85 VEELA
+85 ISEI
-90 NRPQGGGQTD
+90 RPQDDQRVD

-107 INELRAQVQELQ
+107 INELRAQIEELK

-184 SIDGKD
+184 SIDGKG
-190 VYTYNRTTVDP
+190 VYTFNRTTIGS
-201 GKFLET
+201 GKFLQE

-236 YLPYVKGSGKSAFA
+236 YLPYVGGSGKSALTTF
-250 NNPLIQQQVPSI
+250 SG
-262 TAPYAIGNT
+262 PYAIDNT

-328 DGGALGFDFDTFRLN
+328 DGGALGFNFDTFRLN

-356 VFNRLFAQ
+356 VFNVLEFQ
-364 NHNSSVVDAGN
+364 NHNSTTSA
-375 DPVAIDQFAGA
+375 PMDQMAGA

-391 AIRGEE
+391 AIRGED
-397 TNLTIGATYYA
+397 TNLTVGATYYA
-408 AGLGTNRNFRFGTLN
+408 AGIGAGQNFQFGTLSTTT
-423 PQNVNPR
+423 PAVNIDR
-430 PINRMDVFGADIKAK
+430 VDVFGADIKAK
-445 FAGFNIGVEYAQSDF
+445 FAGFNIGIEYAQSDF
-460 LRDTDRVLSKDNWAL
+460 LNGTSRVLSKDNWAL

-483 GPNLGITAGYRE
+483 SENLGLVAGYRE

-503 GAWGRVGYLYN
+503 GSWGRVGYLYN

-522 AGVNYAASE
+522 AGVNYTASE
-531 DLKINI
+531 DLKINL

-542 EGTGRIAPPN
+542 EGTGRVAN
-552 GYGTSDEVIQVL
+552 GYTTNDEVIQVL

-608 DLGEN
+608 NLGEN

-628 GVGSANIGGQLVGGV
+628 GTPVPFS
-643 FTGGPAPGKNGGA
+643 GGPNANKNGGA